1 MREQQ
6 IEPREGPSA
15 RREKIEKIQTNVIPL
30 LKNESKMTDEEKKR
44 VEQAGKGKQLPK
56 WLQEKG
62 QYEEEEE

>member
-1 MREQQ
+1 MGILRKKLLEDL
-6 IEPREGPSA
+6 RKTG
-15 RREKIEKIQTNVIPL
+15 EKIEKIQTNVIPL